1 MTEEVATA
9 RVAEAAVTAEVAA
22 VTAEV
27 ATAMVAG
34 VVVRVVV
41 KTAEAVF
48 VRVVVKTAEVVFVRL
63 KGVLVAF
70 LFEVLLLLEC
80 AHPFPVR
87 VPFL

>member
-34 VVVRVVV
+34 AVVKVVV

-48 VRVVVKTAEVVFVRL
+48 VRVVVKTAEAVFVRL
-63 KGVLVAF
+63 KEVLVAF
-70 LFEVLLLLEC
+70 LFEVFLLLEC
-80 AHPFPVR
+80 AHPFPAR
-87 VPFL
+87 VPFP

>member
-1 MTEEVATA
+1 M
-9 RVAEAAVTAEVAA
+9 VAEAAVTVEVAA

-34 VVVRVVV
+34 AVVKVVV

-48 VRVVVKTAEVVFVRL
+48 VRL
-63 KGVLVAF
+63 KEVLVAF
-70 LFEVLLLLEC
+70 LFEVFLLLEC

-87 VPFL
+87 VPFP

>member
-1 MTEEVATA
+1 M
-9 RVAEAAVTAEVAA
+9 TAEVAA

-34 VVVRVVV
+34 AVVKVVV

-48 VRVVVKTAEVVFVRL
+48 VRVVVKTAEAVFVRL
-63 KGVLVAF
+63 KEVLVAF

-87 VPFL
+87 VPFP

>member
-1 MTEEVATA
+1 MTGEAATA
-9 RVAEAAVTAEVAA
+9 MVAEAAVTVEVAA

-34 VVVRVVV
+34 AVVKVVV

-48 VRVVVKTAEVVFVRL
+48 VRL
-63 KGVLVAF
+63 K
-70 LFEVLLLLEC
+70 EVLLLLEC

-87 VPFL
+87 APFP

>member
-1 MTEEVATA
+1 M
-9 RVAEAAVTAEVAA
+9 VAEAAVTVEVAA

-34 VVVRVVV
+34 AVVKVAV

-48 VRVVVKTAEVVFVRL
+48 VRL
-63 KGVLVAF
+63 KEVLVEF

-87 VPFL
+87 VPFP

>member
-1 MTEEVATA
+1 M
-9 RVAEAAVTAEVAA
+9 VAEAAVTVEVAA
-22 VTAEV
+22 VTAEAATVTAEV

-34 VVVRVVV
+34 AVVKVVV

-48 VRVVVKTAEVVFVRL
+48 VRL
-63 KGVLVAF
+63 KEVLVEF

-87 VPFL
+87 VPFP

>member
-1 MTEEVATA
+1 M
-9 RVAEAAVTAEVAA
+9 VAEAAVTVEVAA

-34 VVVRVVV
+34 AVVKVVV

-48 VRVVVKTAEVVFVRL
+48 VRVVVKTAEAVFVRL

-87 VPFL
+87 VPFP

>member
-1 MTEEVATA
+1 MTVEAATA
-9 RVAEAAVTAEVAA
+9 MAAEAAGTVEVAA

-34 VVVRVVV
+34 AVVKVVV

-48 VRVVVKTAEVVFVRL
+48 VRL
-63 KGVLVAF
+63 KEMLVEF
-70 LFEVLLLLEC
+70 LFELLLLLEC

-87 VPFL
+87 VPFP

>member
-1 MTEEVATA
+1 MTA
-9 RVAEAAVTAEVAA
+9 AEAAESVEMAA

-34 VVVRVVV
+34 AVVKVVV

-48 VRVVVKTAEVVFVRL
+48 VRL
-63 KGVLVAF
+63 KEVLVEF

-87 VPFL
+87 VPFP